1 MKGRGVLVETYRT
14 IHDYGSDEV
23 TIEKSLFIGY
33 AKPVETEEEARSFID
48 EIRAKHKDATHN
60 VWAYVIGQN
69 MNIQRY
75 SDDREPQGTAGIPT
89 LEVIKKEGLC
99 NVVVVAT
106 RYFGGVKLGAGGLVR
121 AYTKTAK
128 IGLEAGQIVEKMPF
142 VEVSVGLDYTLLGK
156 AQNELANRDY
166 HVKDIEYTDSVNIII
181 NCDQDRIEDLK
192 ALFTELTSGQAEIEE
207 KGEFYLSVKDGKI
220 L

>member
-106 RYFGGVKLGAGGLVR
+106 RYFGGIKLGAGGLVR

-166 HVKDIEYTDSVNIII
+166 HVKDIEYRDSVNIII
-181 NCDQDRIEDLK
+181 NCDQERVEDLK

>member
-1 MKGRGVLVETYRT
+1 METYRT

>member
-1 MKGRGVLVETYRT
+1 METYRT

-75 SDDREPQGTAGIPT
+75 SDDRETQGTAGIPT

-106 RYFGGVKLGAGGLVR
+106 RYFGGIKLGAGGLVR

-181 NCDQDRIEDLK
+181 NCDKERVEDLK

>member
-89 LEVIKKEGLC
+89 LEVIKKGGLC

-142 VEVSVGLDYTLLGK
+142 IEVSVGLDYTLLGK

-166 HVKDIEYTDSVNIII
+166 HVKDIEYRDSVNIII
-181 NCDQDRIEDLK
+181 NCEQDRIEDLK

>member
-106 RYFGGVKLGAGGLVR
+106 RYFGGIKLGAGGLVR

-181 NCDQDRIEDLK
+181 NCDQERVEDLK

-207 KGEFYLSVKDGKI
+207 KGEFYISVKDGKI

>member
-1 MKGRGVLVETYRT
+1 METYRT

-106 RYFGGVKLGAGGLVR
+106 RYFGGIKLGAGGLVR

-166 HVKDIEYTDSVNIII
+166 HVKDIEYRDSVNIII
-181 NCDQDRIEDLK
+181 NCDQERVEDLK

>member
-1 MKGRGVLVETYRT
+1 METYRT

-142 VEVSVGLDYTLLGK
+142 IEVSVGLDYTLLGK
-156 AQNELANRDY
+156 AKNELANRDY
-166 HVKDIEYTDSVNIII
+166 HVKDIEYRDSVNIII

>member
-106 RYFGGVKLGAGGLVR
+106 RYFGGIKLGAGGLVR

>member
-106 RYFGGVKLGAGGLVR
+106 RYFGGIKLGAGGLVR

-166 HVKDIEYTDSVNIII
+166 HVKDIEYMDSVNIII
-181 NCDQDRIEDLK
+181 NCERDRTEDLK

>member
-1 MKGRGVLVETYRT
+1 METYRT

-106 RYFGGVKLGAGGLVR
+106 RYFGGIKLGAGGLVR

-166 HVKDIEYTDSVNIII
+166 HVKDIEYMDSVNIII
-181 NCDQDRIEDLK
+181 NCERDRTEDLK

>member
-1 MKGRGVLVETYRT
+1 METYRT

-106 RYFGGVKLGAGGLVR
+106 RYFGGIKLGAGGLVR

-166 HVKDIEYTDSVNIII
+166 HVKDIEYRDSVNIII
-181 NCDQDRIEDLK
+181 NCEQDRIEDLK

>member
-1 MKGRGVLVETYRT
+1 METYRT

-106 RYFGGVKLGAGGLVR
+106 RYFGGIKLGAGGLVR

-181 NCDQDRIEDLK
+181 NCDQERVEDLK

-207 KGEFYLSVKDGKI
+207 KGEFYISVKDGKI

>member
-1 MKGRGVLVETYRT
+1 METYRT

-106 RYFGGVKLGAGGLVR
+106 RYFGGIKLGAGGLVR

-166 HVKDIEYTDSVNIII
+166 HVKDIEYRDSVNIII
-181 NCDQDRIEDLK
+181 NCERDRTEDLK

>member
-1 MKGRGVLVETYRT
+1 METYRT

-106 RYFGGVKLGAGGLVR
+106 RYFGGIKLGAGGLVR

-181 NCDQDRIEDLK
+181 NCDKERVEDLK

>member
-106 RYFGGVKLGAGGLVR
+106 RYFGGIKLGAGGLVR

-181 NCDQDRIEDLK
+181 NCERDRTEDLK